1 MDAVEFLEKRNRMCG
16 ALGDEC
22 TDKDGTLC
30 PLLVAARK
38 VGKGCYGYTKS
49 HPAEAVEIVERWA
62 KEHPRKTRQ
71 SEFLKM
77 FPDARLFDGVLA
89 IDPCKI
95 NSLRFDSKECHSY
108 IDEFGCLSC
117 DKCREQFW
125 HEEVG
130 DESRAD

>member
-1 MDAVEFLEKRNRMCG
+1 MDAVEFLKEKSRMCNTFN
-16 ALGDEC
+16 LC
-22 TDKDGTLC
+22 DG
-30 PLLVAARK
+30 
-38 VGKGCYGYTKS
+38 GGYKETCELYKEGLTCADYTNDY
-49 HPAEAVEIVERWA
+49 PEKAVEIVERWA

-95 NSLRFDSKECHSY
+95 NSLRFDSKECRSY

-125 HEEVG
+125 LEEV
-130 DESRAD
+130 EE

>member
-49 HPAEAVEIVERWA
+49 HPAEAVAIVERWA

-71 SEFLKM
+71 NEFLKL
-77 FPDARLFDGVLA
+77 FPSASKQGDGILTFCPRAVDTEFLCPRKDSDDYSECVDCRRDFWLA
-89 IDPCKI
+89 
-95 NSLRFDSKECHSY
+95 EV
-108 IDEFGCLSC
+108 DE
-117 DKCREQFW
+117 
-125 HEEVG
+125 
-130 DESRAD
+130 

>member
-1 MDAVEFLEKRNRMCG
+1 MDAVEFLKEKDRMCRAICIVG
-16 ALGDEC
+16 GFVGRGDKCEIEKQREHGQTC
-22 TDKDGTLC
+22 D
-30 PLLVAARK
+30 R
-38 VGKGCYGYTKS
+38 YIIN
-49 HPAEAVEIVERWA
+49 HPEEAVVIVERWA

-95 NSLRFDSKECHSY
+95 NSSRFDSTECRSY
-108 IDEFGCLSC
+108 SDEFGVLSC

-125 HEEVG
+125 NEEV
-130 DESRAD
+130 E